1 MSDNIFISWSKSK
14 SREFAFEVKNLLET
28 LNPHLNIFMSED
40 NISAGE
46 KVQEKIIQKISECD
60 KVLLCFTRD
69 NKKSPWLLY
78 EAGYACG
85 QNKMVIPLLFDEDPN
100 WHSWIDNP
108 MNIAREININ
118 SISFEESFIN
128 CFNLCDSVYTRELLS
143 NFIKRID
150 DIREKYRTSIPAKEG
165 MLDLIRQ
172 LSQKEDSILCI
183 LTTSERKCAEMAME
197 RLGVLNCF
205 RDIFDSEQIGLNKRS
220 GAIYQWVCEHYDVA
234 QKDTII
240 FEDAIYAVKA
250 AKETDCYVYGM
261 KDSSNSTVWNEICEM
276 ADDIIC

>member
-1 MSDNIFISWSKSK
+1 MTFFMSDNIFISWSKSK

-128 CFNLCDSVYTRELLS
+128 CFNLCDSVYTENYFQILLKELMKFEKNIVKLML
-143 NFIKRID
+143 NAKILLIYLFQIIHLELKALYTEIKL
-150 DIREKYRTSIPAKEG
+150 P
-165 MLDLIRQ
+165 
-172 LSQKEDSILCI
+172 
-183 LTTSERKCAEMAME
+183 
-197 RLGVLNCF
+197 
-205 RDIFDSEQIGLNKRS
+205 IF
-220 GAIYQWVCEHYDVA
+220 
-234 QKDTII
+234 
-240 FEDAIYAVKA
+240 
-250 AKETDCYVYGM
+250 
-261 KDSSNSTVWNEICEM
+261 
-276 ADDIIC
+276 

>member
-1 MSDNIFISWSKSK
+1 MTFFMSDNIFISWSKSK

-118 SISFEESFIN
+118 SISFEESFIIVLIYVIPFILEN
-128 CFNLCDSVYTRELLS
+128 YFQILLKELMKFEKNIVKLMLNAKILLIYLFQIIHLELKALYTE
-143 NFIKRID
+143 IKL
-150 DIREKYRTSIPAKEG
+150 P
-165 MLDLIRQ
+165 
-172 LSQKEDSILCI
+172 
-183 LTTSERKCAEMAME
+183 
-197 RLGVLNCF
+197 
-205 RDIFDSEQIGLNKRS
+205 IF
-220 GAIYQWVCEHYDVA
+220 
-234 QKDTII
+234 
-240 FEDAIYAVKA
+240 
-250 AKETDCYVYGM
+250 
-261 KDSSNSTVWNEICEM
+261 
-276 ADDIIC
+276 

>member
-1 MSDNIFISWSKSK
+1 
-14 SREFAFEVKNLLET
+14 
-28 LNPHLNIFMSED
+28 
-40 NISAGE
+40 
-46 KVQEKIIQKISECD
+46 
-60 KVLLCFTRD
+60 
-69 NKKSPWLLY
+69 
-78 EAGYACG
+78 
-85 QNKMVIPLLFDEDPN
+85 
-100 WHSWIDNP
+100 
-108 MNIAREININ
+108 
-118 SISFEESFIN
+118 
-128 CFNLCDSVYTRELLS
+128 
-143 NFIKRID
+143 
-150 DIREKYRTSIPAKEG
+150 

-172 LSQKEDSILCI
+172 LSKKEDSILCI

-197 RLGVLNCF
+197 RLSVLNCF

>member
-1 MSDNIFISWSKSK
+1 MEWT
-14 SREFAFEVKNLLET
+14 NL
-28 LNPHLNIFMSED
+28 P
-40 NISAGE
+40 
-46 KVQEKIIQKISECD
+46 
-60 KVLLCFTRD
+60 
-69 NKKSPWLLY
+69 
-78 EAGYACG
+78 
-85 QNKMVIPLLFDEDPN
+85 
-100 WHSWIDNP
+100 
-108 MNIAREININ
+108 EINEGI
-118 SISFEESFIN
+118 FA
-128 CFNLCDSVYTRELLS
+128 Y
-143 NFIKRID
+143 
-150 DIREKYRTSIPAKEG
+150 IREKYRTSIPAKEG

-172 LSQKEDSILCI
+172 LSRKEDSILCI

-197 RLGVLNCF
+197 RLSVLNCF

>member
-85 QNKMVIPLLFDEDPN
+85 QNKMVRN
-100 WHSWIDNP
+100 
-108 MNIAREININ
+108 
-118 SISFEESFIN
+118 
-128 CFNLCDSVYTRELLS
+128 
-143 NFIKRID
+143 
-150 DIREKYRTSIPAKEG
+150 G
-165 MLDLIRQ
+165 MD
-172 LSQKEDSILCI
+172 
-183 LTTSERKCAEMAME
+183 
-197 RLGVLNCF
+197 
-205 RDIFDSEQIGLNKRS
+205 
-220 GAIYQWVCEHYDVA
+220 
-234 QKDTII
+234 
-240 FEDAIYAVKA
+240 
-250 AKETDCYVYGM
+250 
-261 KDSSNSTVWNEICEM
+261 
-276 ADDIIC
+276 

>member
-1 MSDNIFISWSKSK
+1 MTFFMSDNIFISWSKSK

-128 CFNLCDSVYTRELLS
+128 CFNLCDFNIFRGFCTWEVGGKKKILMGAVCRNNIFCPAYADY
-143 NFIKRID
+143 FG
-150 DIREKYRTSIPAKEG
+150 SIPCVS
-165 MLDLIRQ
+165 R
-172 LSQKEDSILCI
+172 
-183 LTTSERKCAEMAME
+183 
-197 RLGVLNCF
+197 
-205 RDIFDSEQIGLNKRS
+205 
-220 GAIYQWVCEHYDVA
+220 
-234 QKDTII
+234 
-240 FEDAIYAVKA
+240 
-250 AKETDCYVYGM
+250 
-261 KDSSNSTVWNEICEM
+261 
-276 ADDIIC
+276 